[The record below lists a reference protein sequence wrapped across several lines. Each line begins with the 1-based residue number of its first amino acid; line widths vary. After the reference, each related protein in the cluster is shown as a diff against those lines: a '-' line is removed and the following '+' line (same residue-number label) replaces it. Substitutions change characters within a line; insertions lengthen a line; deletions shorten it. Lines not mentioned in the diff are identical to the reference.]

1 MKNTCEEVQC
11 WYMQFN
17 SKMNSVSILPRSS
30 NQLLTG
36 HLSMAA
42 FRVSN
47 SNCTV
52 GAFEKIVGNSP
63 GFFEIDKIVLFLVL
77 FDLLFLKLVL
87 NIRYQH

>member
-1 MKNTCEEVQC
+1 
-11 WYMQFN
+11 
-17 SKMNSVSILPRSS
+17 
-30 NQLLTG
+30 
-36 HLSMAA
+36 MAA